1 MLYVSRLILNLR
13 SRQVIAELRK
23 PYEMHRTLLKA
34 FPTPLP
40 SDERVL
46 FRVDENPR
54 TGWFHLLVQS
64 HSKPD
69 WGHLERIEYLAS
81 NIDDVNP
88 AVREWE
94 PQMSAGQLLSFRLTA
109 NPTKRLGVKDN
120 PERGTGDGKRV
131 PIHEPEK
138 QLDWLKRKAEQH
150 GFRLVDTYVADNGTQ
165 SGAIPRK
172 SSQEEPHAAKWLSVR
187 FDGHLQVTDPEKFS
201 AAVAG
206 GIGTAKAF
214 GFGLLSV
221 ASPR

>member
-13 SRQVIAELRK
+13 SRQVLAELRK

-46 FRVDENPR
+46 FRVDEHPR
-54 TGWFHLLVQS
+54 TGQFHLLVQS

-69 WGHLERIEYLAS
+69 WGHLERSEYLAS
-81 NIDDVNP
+81 DVDDVNP
-88 AVREWE
+88 AVKEWE
-94 PQMSAGQLLSFRLTA
+94 PQVSTGQLLSFRLTA
-109 NPTKRLGVKDN
+109 NPTKRLGAKAD
-120 PERGTGDGKRV
+120 PTRGTGDGKRV
-131 PIHEPEK
+131 PILELDK
-138 QLDWLKRKAEQH
+138 QLCWLKHKGEQH
-150 GFRLVDTYVADNGTQ
+150 GFRLLDANVANNGFQT
-165 SGAIPRK
+165 GAISRK
-172 SSQEEPHAAKWLSVR
+172 DSQEDPRTAKWLSVR
-187 FDGHLQVTDPEKFS
+187 FDGHLQVTDSEKFA
-201 AAVAG
+201 AAVAA